1 MSSFYEIGGI
11 ILRGDLNDIEPQT
24 LPSLQLGD
32 LAAERLERRRNS
44 AKDESVT
51 SRKFAATETGERRP
65 GIVGH
70 YFRSLWWAG
79 TEPTR
84 RVLEDPMLLIPVR
97 KNPRALVGVYLDIVI
112 ENLEMQHEYFSGGNP
127 WD

>member
-1 MSSFYEIGGI
+1 MSSFFEIGGI
-11 ILRGDLNDIEPQT
+11 ILQGDVFDIEPQS

-51 SRKFAATETGERRP
+51 SRYAATETGERRP

-70 YFRSLWWAG
+70 YFRTLYWGA

-84 RVLEDPMLLIPVR
+84 RVLENPTLLIPVR
-97 KNPRALVGVYLDIVI
+97 KNPRGLLAVAFDITI
-112 ENLEMQHEYFSGGNP
+112 EGLEKQYEYFSGGNP

>member
-1 MSSFYEIGGI
+1 MSSFFEIGGI
-11 ILRGDLNDIEPQT
+11 IFRGDSLLRLDEPQT

-51 SRKFAATETGERRP
+51 SRRFAATETGERRP

-79 TEPTR
+79 TEP
-84 RVLEDPMLLIPVR
+84 P
-97 KNPRALVGVYLDIVI
+97 G
-112 ENLEMQHEYFSGGNP
+112 S
-127 WD
+127 